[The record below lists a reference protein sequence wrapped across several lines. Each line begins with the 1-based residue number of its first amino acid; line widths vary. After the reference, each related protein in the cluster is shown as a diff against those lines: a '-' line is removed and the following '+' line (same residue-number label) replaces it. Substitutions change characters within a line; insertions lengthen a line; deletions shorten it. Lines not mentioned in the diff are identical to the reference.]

1 MKRIL
6 VAVLGLSLLTAS
18 CADPVAPA
26 PPVPIAPALPET
38 FSGTLLQLG
47 ANTHQFTVNQIGG
60 MKVSLISVTP
70 PAAVGLGI
78 GTPSSGSCLVLNNL
92 STVADPGV
100 QISGTATVAGTFCVL
115 VYDVGNLVEPVN
127 YVVTVLHS

>member
-6 VAVLGLSLLTAS
+6 VAVLGFSLLSAS

-26 PPVPIAPALPET
+26 PAVPVAPTLPET
-38 FSGTLLQLG
+38 FTGTLLQLG

-78 GTPSSGSCLVLNNL
+78 GTPSSGSCLVLNSL
-92 STVADPGV
+92 TTVGDPGI